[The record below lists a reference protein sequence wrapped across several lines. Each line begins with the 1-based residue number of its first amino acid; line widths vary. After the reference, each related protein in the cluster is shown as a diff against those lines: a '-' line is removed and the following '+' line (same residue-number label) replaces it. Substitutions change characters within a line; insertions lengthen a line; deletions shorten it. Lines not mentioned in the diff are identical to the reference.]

1 MTVMQRTDFGDMACS
16 IARTLHIAGEPW
28 SLLIVRN
35 AMVDIMRFEDHQRAL
50 GISRKVLAERLGWL
64 VEQGIFERRLYSER
78 PPRHE
83 YVLTEKGRE
92 LADILFAIS
101 AWGDRWTATEA
112 GPPALF
118 RHRICGEL
126 THAEIRCAHCGEPL
140 HSQDI
145 EVTPGPGAE
154 PLPAEATG

>member
-1 MTVMQRTDFGDMACS
+1 MQRTQFGDMHCS
-16 IARTLHIAGEPW
+16 IARTMHIAGEPW

-35 AMVDIMRFEDHQRAL
+35 AMVGTTRFEDHQRLL
-50 GISRKVLAERLGWL
+50 GISRKVLTERLNWL
-64 VEQGIFERRLYSER
+64 VEHGIFERRQYSER
-78 PPRHE
+78 PPRDD
-83 YVLTEKGRE
+83 YVLTQKGRE

-101 AWGDRWTATEA
+101 AWGDRWTAGEA

-118 RHRICGEL
+118 RHRTCGEL

-145 EVTPGPGAE
+145 EVTAGPGAD
-154 PLPAEATG
+154 PALLAG

>member
-1 MTVMQRTDFGDMACS
+1 MQRTQFGDMHCS
-16 IARTLHIAGEPW
+16 IARTMHIAGEPW

-35 AMVDIMRFEDHQRAL
+35 AMVGTTRFEDHQRML
-50 GISRKVLAERLGWL
+50 GISRKVLTERLNWL
-64 VEQGIFERRLYSER
+64 VEHGIFERRQYSER
-78 PPRHE
+78 PPRDD
-83 YVLTEKGRE
+83 YVLTQKGQE

-101 AWGDRWTATEA
+101 AWGDRWTAGEA

-118 RHRICGEL
+118 RHRTCGEL

-145 EVTPGPGAE
+145 EVTAGPGAD
-154 PLPAEATG
+154 PALLAG

>member
-1 MTVMQRTDFGDMACS
+1 MQRTQFGDMHCS
-16 IARTLHIAGEPW
+16 IARTMHIAGEPW

-35 AMVDIMRFEDHQRAL
+35 AMVGTTRFEDHQRML
-50 GISRKVLAERLGWL
+50 GISRKVLTERLNWL
-64 VEQGIFERRLYSER
+64 VEHGIFERRQYSER
-78 PPRHE
+78 PPRDD
-83 YVLTEKGRE
+83 YVLTQKGRE

-101 AWGDRWTATEA
+101 AWGDRWTAGEA

-118 RHRICGEL
+118 RHRTCGEL

-145 EVTPGPGAE
+145 EVTAGPGAD
-154 PLPAEATG
+154 PALLAG

>member
-1 MTVMQRTDFGDMACS
+1 MQRTQFGDMYCS
-16 IARTLHIAGEPW
+16 IARTMHIAGEPW

-35 AMVDIMRFEDHQRAL
+35 AMVGTTRFEDHQRML
-50 GISRKVLAERLGWL
+50 GVSRKVLTERLNWL
-64 VEQGIFERRLYSER
+64 VEQGIFERRAYSEH
-78 PPRHE
+78 PPRDD
-83 YVLTEKGRE
+83 YVLTEKGQE

-101 AWGDRWTATEA
+101 AWGDRWTAGDA

-118 RHRICGEL
+118 RHRTCGEL

-145 EVTPGPGAE
+145 EVTPGPGAD
-154 PLPAEATG
+154 PALLAG